1 MPDKKLYKISR
12 EKKICGVCGGIAE
25 YLGID
30 VTIVRLIWAAVTFF
44 TGCVAGTLLY
54 IVCAFIMPEDT
65 DGGDGNVFDGESKEL

>member
-12 EKKICGVCGGIAE
+12 GKKICGVCGGIAE

-54 IVCAFIMPEDT
+54 IVCAFIMPEN
-65 DGGDGNVFDGESKEL
+65 DGNNNDDIFNGESKEL